1 MDFRNPK
8 EIWKDPREAVVD
20 FGRIFGIGVFVIGG
34 VLQWHK
40 SDWSLS
46 FSTFSNDPNSLII
59 WWMVAGIVLTL
70 STLTS
75 WLMRPVYF
83 TWMLVGQCM
92 GWVVQKIILGVI
104 FYLLFTPVGLLYRRW
119 CNVITKG
126 PDQKLDSYW
135 EPKKIAS
142 NKQSYYRQF

>member
-1 MDFRNPK
+1 MDFRHPK

-40 SDWSLS
+40 SGWSLS
-46 FSTFSNDPNSLII
+46 LNTFSSEPNSLII

-83 TWMLVGQCM
+83 IWMLLGQCI

-126 PDQKLDSYW
+126 PDKKLDSYW
-135 EPKKIAS
+135 EPKKVAS